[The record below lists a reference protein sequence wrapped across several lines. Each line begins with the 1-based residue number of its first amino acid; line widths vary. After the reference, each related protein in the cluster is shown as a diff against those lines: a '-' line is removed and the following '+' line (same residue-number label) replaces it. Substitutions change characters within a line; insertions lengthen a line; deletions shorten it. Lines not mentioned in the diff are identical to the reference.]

1 MDSEATPGVVPVHHQ
16 IADAIRA
23 QIASGALAPGDP
35 LPTIKVLME
44 QWRCADGPARRALDV
59 LRSEGLIT
67 AGRGRPAT
75 VRRAQDRTAV
85 TLSASWS
92 QEQKDLV
99 FRPREERSKRGAIEL
114 TAGISIEDIAS
125 EHRYSDVPANADLA
139 AEFDLAPGTVLVQ
152 RTYEMTEPSTGHL
165 ISRSVSY
172 IPRSIIEPNPA
183 LLDESREP
191 WPGGHQHQLF
201 TVGIELA
208 EFRRSVIAVQ
218 PTPAERTRWGIDTGV
233 PILVVRSRS
242 VDITGRVV
250 EVSDARY
257 PADRTEISLVEALD
271 PWPVDHPAYDAKAEG

>member
-35 LPTIKVLME
+35 LPTIKALTE

-99 FRPREERSKRGAIEL
+99 LRPREERSKRGAIEL
-114 TAGISIEDIAS
+114 TAGISIEDITS
-125 EHRYSDVPANADLA
+125 EHLYSDVPAPADLA

-152 RTYEMTEPSTGHL
+152 RTYEMTEPSTGNL

-172 IPRSIIEPNPA
+172 IPRSIIEANPA
-183 LLDESREP
+183 LLDEAREP

-218 PTPAERTRWGIDTGV
+218 PTPAERIRWGIDTGV

-242 VDITGRVV
+242 VDTTGRVV

-271 PWPVDHPAYDAKAEG
+271 PWPADHPAYDAKAEG